1 MPLNIFENGRIS
13 KFMDHEYL
21 QNMLGSPYV
30 NEGGFDQLKAKAAQA
45 MGAAGAMA
53 GHQIQN
59 PTETKLRSL
68 WEGFMSSLKKAMKD
82 WEGQVSPMFD
92 EQVPLNEKQQQ
103 AKDALDMLA
112 RLLSS
117 VGPQPIGTFPPG
129 EHDPRVR
136 NQRDNPETYV
146 KGSAYNRST
155 TSPPKTP
162 SKLTEIMDEGFW
174 DAAKRDVGLNKS
186 LGSNDPSTILDSYK
200 NYVLSIFQNFMK
212 DAIKMTKMTAQQVY
226 SVLAKMQPAKG
237 GWQAA
242 GNMQKVVEQLKT
254 LQSLGD
260 IKGTGEPPVINPPA
274 DAAQQPQAQP
284 QAPQPEPEPEPQAQQ
299 PQAQPQPQPQAQQP
313 QTTPQAGA
321 SSTGAGVQ
329 GGSWQ
334 IPADKLPFVILRA
347 IEIVTNVIS
356 ADKDHVGN
364 LFEPDKATGKLKPL
378 PTSVNQD
385 ALLNEPKKP
394 VAPSASPTTP
404 SPTTPPVTEVDAGND
419 AEPGNQHAEEE
430 DEPFLYRFRSK
441 YRWKPA
447 GKFAI
452 EVKPANAGGDGE
464 PVGWGWKDSK
474 GNPVKL
480 KVWWMNEKHKNQIYA
495 VAVADGKES
504 EPTLIM
510 QFFDHQVDSKAG
522 ATNPDKTNPASF
534 STDKIIKAANPTGG
548 NPLAKAPPEVQ
559 SKINQLQDRFL
570 RSLYAT
576 AVRKTMEFVPK
587 IKTFDLAFDEEGGV
601 TIKTPNGEKG
611 FSPEEVESQLTATL
625 KGKDG
630 TPAKDD
636 MGNIKYTYDAKR
648 WHKSLEE
655 KGYFKK
661 FPDPTKKK
669 DATSGTPSPSSTLPA
684 VEAAVQD
691 LVNKG
696 WPKKTAYTKTA
707 NVVDRLKKLKND
719 GDPITPEEIVTIV
732 MDPLKMPVPAAY
744 RDAVEAAK
752 KMGYKPDEAD
762 SKVMEK
768 WLEFK
773 KTTPVENIDKDELVK
788 AVLSGKTPS
797 AAPAP
802 APAAPKA
809 PEPTSGATVSK
820 PASQPAPT
828 TEPTAPV
835 SGGAS
840 GPAPSKE
847 PTAPVSTDQPEP
859 DKGQG
864 QQPQQPQQPQPETGS
879 TKFGPVKIRRKQI
892 EWEHPKTHEVHLVS
906 ADQLE
911 QFAKKQPKFAQALK
925 SNPELYQKFK
935 DMIEKDTK
943 KPEGGAGGK
952 PPVAEGIDYI
962 NPFNRDNLL
971 Y

>member
-1 MPLNIFENGRIS
+1 
-13 KFMDHEYL
+13 MDHEYL
-21 QNMLGSPYV
+21 QNVLGSPYV

-59 PTETKLRSL
+59 PAETKLRSL
-68 WEGFMSSLKKAMKD
+68 WDGFMSSLKRAMRD

-103 AKDALDMLA
+103 AKSALDMLA

-117 VGPQPIGTFPPG
+117 VGPKKIGEFPQG

-136 NQRDNPETYV
+136 NQRDNPQTYV

-162 SKLTEIMDEGFW
+162 TKMTEILGEGFL
-174 DAAKRDVGLNKS
+174 DAANRNIGLNKA

-200 NYVLSIFQNFMK
+200 NHILSLFKNFMK
-212 DAIKMTKMTAQQVY
+212 DAVKMTKMTAQQVY
-226 SVLAKMQPAKG
+226 GMLAKMQPTQQ
-237 GWQAA
+237 GWQAS

-254 LQSLGD
+254 LQSIGD
-260 IKGTGEPPVINPPA
+260 IKGTGAPPVINPPA
-274 DAAQQPQAQP
+274 DASQQPQA
-284 QAPQPEPEPEPQAQQ
+284 EPEPEPQAQQ
-299 PQAQPQPQPQAQQP
+299 PQAQPQPQAQQP
-313 QTTPQAGA
+313 QSTSPAGTP
-321 SSTGAGVQ
+321 STGAGVQ
-329 GGSWQ
+329 GGSWK

-347 IEIVTNVIS
+347 MEIVTNVIS
-356 ADKDHVGN
+356 SDKDHVGG

-385 ALLNEPKKP
+385 ALLSDPKKP
-394 VAPSASPTTP
+394 VASPTSPASPTAP
-404 SPTTPPVTEVDAGND
+404 SVTEAETDND
-419 AEPGNQHAEEE
+419 AEPSDQHADED

-452 EVKPANAGGDGE
+452 EVKPANAGGNGE
-464 PVGWGWKDSK
+464 PVGWGWNDSEGK
-474 GNPVKL
+474 PVNI

-495 VAVADGKES
+495 VAIANGKES

-534 STDKIIKAANPTGG
+534 STDKIVKAANPTAES
-548 NPLAKAPPEVQ
+548 PLAKAPPEVQ
-559 SKINQLQDRFL
+559 SKINQLQDKFL

-601 TIKTPNGEKG
+601 TIKTPSGEQG
-611 FSPEEVESQLTATL
+611 YSPEAVATQLTATL
-625 KGKDG
+625 KGSKGEVATDE
-630 TPAKDD
+630 
-636 MGNIKYTYDAKR
+636 MGKPKYTYDAKR
-648 WHKSLEE
+648 WHKSLET

-661 FPDPTKKK
+661 FPDPTKAKN
-669 DATSGTPSPSSTLPA
+669 AASGTPSSSPLPA
-684 VEAAVQD
+684 VNAAVQD

-696 WPKKTAYTKTA
+696 WKQATA
-707 NVVDRLKKLKND
+707 NSKASIVGDRLAKFKNN
-719 GDPITPEEIVTIV
+719 GDQITPEEIVTIV
-732 MDPLKMPVPAAY
+732 MDPLKMPVPQSF
-744 RDAVEAAK
+744 RDAVQAAK
-752 KMGYKPDEAD
+752 KMGYKPDDAD
-762 SKVMEK
+762 QAVMAK

-773 KTTPVENIDKDELVK
+773 KTTPVENINADELVK
-788 AVLSGKTPS
+788 AVLSGKNPP

-802 APAAPKA
+802 APTAPKA
-809 PEPTSGATVSK
+809 SEPPSGATVSK
-820 PASQPAPT
+820 PAGQPAPT

-840 GPAPSKE
+840 GPAPSTE
-847 PTAPVSTDQPEP
+847 PTAPVSTDKPEP

-864 QQPQQPQQPQPETGS
+864 QQPQQPPAPQGTDTAAPAN
-879 TKFGPVKIRRKQI
+879 KFGAVKIRRKQI

-935 DMIEKDTK
+935 DTIEKDTK
-943 KPEGGAGGK
+943 KPEGGEAGK
-952 PPVAEGIDYI
+952 PPVAERIDYI